1 MLGRFLPAVAVEV
14 VADSVLPGTD
24 SYNPWLRA
32 PSCGIADTGPCYMPH
47 CGACYT
53 CCT

>member
-1 MLGRFLPAVAVEV
+1 MLGRFPAAVAVGV
-14 VADSVLPGTD
+14 VADSALQGTD
-24 SYNPWLRA
+24 FYNPWLRA
-32 PSCGIADTGPCYMPH
+32 LSCGIADTGPCYMPQ